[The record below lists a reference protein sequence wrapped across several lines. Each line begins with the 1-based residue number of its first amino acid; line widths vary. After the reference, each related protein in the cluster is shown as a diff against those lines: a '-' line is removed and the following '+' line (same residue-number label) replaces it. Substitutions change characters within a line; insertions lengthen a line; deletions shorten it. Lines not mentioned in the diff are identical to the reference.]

1 MTLETVQ
8 VSNYGF
14 KVIVTVTDTAGTAR
28 NLTGAA
34 NLKIKLRCTK
44 ARAGKEFT
52 GQAEDL
58 ANGKIS
64 YTVAASDIDEEGLWQ
79 AQAYYELGA
88 WKGHTE
94 AVDAFFVERN
104 LA

>member
-1 MTLETVQ
+1 MTIEVVQ
-8 VSNYGF
+8 LSNLGF
-14 KVIVTVTDTAGTAR
+14 KVVVQVTDSAGVVR
-28 NLTGAA
+28 NLTGAT
-34 NLKIKLRCTK
+34 NLKLKLRCTK
-44 ARAGKEFT
+44 ARAGKEFA
-52 GQAEDL
+52 GAAEDL

-79 AQAYYELGA
+79 AQAYYELGT

-94 AVDAFFVERN
+94 AVDAFLVERN